1 MKKKVL
7 LKREEAMIVKLV
19 SGKVIDGKAECKID
33 GVVIKGAKGAELFIP
48 YHQIKYT
55 IKGTPD
61 TELIKI
67 IDA

>member
-7 LKREEAMIVKLV
+7 LKREEVMIIKLV
-19 SGKVIDGKAECKID
+19 SGKVIDDKAECKAD
-33 GVVIKGAKGAELFIP
+33 GVIIKGAKGTELFIP

-67 IDA
+67 INA